1 MVFPFVVAAPR
12 FFSGAIQLGQLTQIS
27 GAFGQVQGALSWFV
41 DTYSSLASWRAT
53 TDRLTSFEESF
64 RAIARTERA
73 QAAINTVA
81 NTPQLD
87 TSPLRICLPGGTTLL
102 DHTRLHAQ
110 PGDRILLQG
119 PSGSGKSTLF
129 RTLAGIW
136 PYSEGAVALP
146 ADSMFLPQ
154 RAYFPNGTL
163 RDALAYPALAP
174 QYPDAALQ
182 QALRDAL
189 LPHLADSLDV
199 VDAWSQKLSGGEQ
212 QRLAIARVL
221 LKKPQWLFADEATSA
236 LDEAAEAVLYQRMCD
251 LVAEKGG
258 ALVSIA
264 HRPGVAAFHN
274 QRWILEPNP
283 QAAVAAS
290 PGAQA
295 AARFTLSVKPA

>member
-1 MVFPFVVAAPR
+1 
-12 FFSGAIQLGQLTQIS
+12 
-27 GAFGQVQGALSWFV
+27 
-41 DTYSSLASWRAT
+41 
-53 TDRLTSFEESF
+53 
-64 RAIARTERA
+64 
-73 QAAINTVA
+73 
-81 NTPQLD
+81 
-87 TSPLRICLPGGTTLL
+87 LRISLPGGTTLL

-236 LDEAAEAVLYQRMCD
+236 LDEAAEAILYQRMCD

-283 QAAVAAS
+283 QAAEAAS